1 MALFNRKK
9 NEDALVQ
16 RIVEEVSKAGNS
28 MTSTPYGNSGYSTAT
43 AAQPSNMERSGGQG
57 LLQTPGFQAN
67 PLPRPATDFGSQL
80 GPAAPFLP
88 APLDPVFDDS
98 GRALPRI
105 WEYPVAWNLD
115 LNQRS
120 TPWSVL
126 RSMADQIDIIHRS
139 IELKVSE
146 IVKLNW
152 SFTIEDS
159 TINTIMSEE
168 NCSHAKASGIARD
181 RYSKD
186 ISTLREFWENPYP
199 QLGRTFSEWM
209 TEFLWQHFVFD
220 GTPVYPRYNLGKEV
234 IGFEIVDAPTIKV
247 LLDNRGAIPAPPS
260 PAYQQV
266 LWGFPRGEYQSTEES
281 DGEFFNGPGK
291 NNEYLRDQLAYFVRN
306 RRTWSPY
313 GFSAVEEAVPAA
325 TLYLERQRWMK
336 SEYQDGAAPL
346 AFFETDSD
354 EMDHLR
360 LAAFERIFNDRMSGQ
375 TSERHRMKVLP
386 KGFKPIFAPT
396 VDERY
401 KDTYDHFL
409 IMRIATI
416 FGVAPSALGVV
427 ARSGLGGSGERAGE
441 AQSALS
447 ISQKPL
453 EGFLT
458 ETINTLSR
466 RFLGTDKNVTF
477 SFDDTDD
484 NVQQMESKAKAY
496 QTSLSSAQM
505 TLNDV
510 RGELGLPLYDMP
522 EADEPFILG
531 AGGAPTFLKGQLEMS
546 QSGETIGQKT
556 EGAANDEAT
565 QGQDTQSAQSTE
577 VGQETPNPSDGKSE
591 EDKTGVSSKSVVA
604 DEMRDFAQFVKARTK
619 RGNWRAFDFSTVEES
634 VAEKL
639 NEEGY
644 FISKGVRP
652 MPEKFALWAIEFV
665 EGQIKDTPKE
675 TSGLLTKDYNPDQE
689 RDARG
694 RFGSGG
700 GLNQVQQAFL
710 GGMGATELD
719 ERFGGTKEHD
729 NLVSAMSMWT
739 GQRGG
744 VERIRT
750 GLVDYQSGKTITDPE
765 VKAVSAEIATL
776 LNNAPAIDS
785 EVYRGAG
792 FSIQE
797 FGDLQRQLATG
808 VIDLPLS
815 SFTTDVSVARD
826 FTAQGR
832 TKTEPVVFQVETGAK
847 GLNVADY
854 SAFPNEKEIISGGR
868 FQVLSVGERGDGPYG
883 PTPVT
888 VKLKQ
893 VG

>member
-1 MALFNRKK
+1 
-9 NEDALVQ
+9 
-16 RIVEEVSKAGNS
+16 
-28 MTSTPYGNSGYSTAT
+28 
-43 AAQPSNMERSGGQG
+43 
-57 LLQTPGFQAN
+57 
-67 PLPRPATDFGSQL
+67 
-80 GPAAPFLP
+80 
-88 APLDPVFDDS
+88 
-98 GRALPRI
+98 
-105 WEYPVAWNLD
+105 
-115 LNQRS
+115 
-120 TPWSVL
+120 
-126 RSMADQIDIIHRS
+126 
-139 IELKVSE
+139 
-146 IVKLNW
+146 
-152 SFTIEDS
+152 
-159 TINTIMSEE
+159 
-168 NCSHAKASGIARD
+168 
-181 RYSKD
+181 
-186 ISTLREFWENPYP
+186 
-199 QLGRTFSEWM
+199 
-209 TEFLWQHFVFD
+209 
-220 GTPVYPRYNLGKEV
+220 
-234 IGFEIVDAPTIKV
+234 
-247 LLDNRGAIPAPPS
+247 
-260 PAYQQV
+260 
-266 LWGFPRGEYQSTEES
+266 
-281 DGEFFNGPGK
+281 
-291 NNEYLRDQLAYFVRN
+291 
-306 RRTWSPY
+306 
-313 GFSAVEEAVPAA
+313 
-325 TLYLERQRWMK
+325 
-336 SEYQDGAAPL
+336 
-346 AFFETDSD
+346 
-354 EMDHLR
+354 
-360 LAAFERIFNDRMSGQ
+360 
-375 TSERHRMKVLP
+375 
-386 KGFKPIFAPT
+386 
-396 VDERY
+396 
-401 KDTYDHFL
+401 
-409 IMRIATI
+409 
-416 FGVAPSALGVV
+416 
-427 ARSGLGGSGERAGE
+427 
-441 AQSALS
+441 
-447 ISQKPL
+447 
-453 EGFLT
+453 
-458 ETINTLSR
+458 
-466 RFLGTDKNVTF
+466 
-477 SFDDTDD
+477 
-484 NVQQMESKAKAY
+484 MESKAKAY